1 MKVERFLPR
10 QRASY
15 RPGADTPAPYADAA
29 RAGERIYLSAQSGA
43 GADGSVAGLG
53 DATAQ
58 TNAAIDRL
66 EAALT
71 AAGGSLK
78 DITKLTTSIIDR
90 GHRKDVYGAISRR
103 LPNVYPVSTGLIV
116 AGLPAAELMVQIDAE
131 ALSPAAGAAG
141 VQRYRTYDYPN
152 WHGQNFAW
160 QGAMV
165 TAGAT
170 ELFVRGQTGSALDG
184 KSTVGLGRRPEDAA
198 AQADLALS
206 NLTVLLKEAGSDLDD
221 VAKITVYI
229 SDRAYR
235 TAVYPMIGKH
245 FRGIHPVS
253 TGIIVSAFARPEIMF
268 EIDVH
273 TLPKVASQPHTRLRK
288 YHSKNTRYGTEQ
300 QPLDCDFCMAVR
312 AGNRVILRGQTGT
325 GLDEVLRGHGD
336 AVAQAEQAMDNVAVL
351 LGEAGA
357 KLSDVVK
364 ATVFVTDRAFL
375 PGASD
380 VVLRRLNGAN
390 PAFSA
395 LIVKGLA
402 SPELLMEVDITAVI
416 ADGSV

>member
-15 RPGADTPAPYADAA
+15 HPNGDTPAPYADAV

-43 GADGSVAGLG
+43 RTDHSIAGLG
-53 DATAQ
+53 DAAAQ

-78 DITKLTTSIIDR
+78 DITKLTTSIVDR
-90 GHRKDVYGAISRR
+90 GHRRDVYGAIRRR
-103 LPNVYPVSTGLIV
+103 LPDVYPVSTGLVV

-131 ALSPAAGAAG
+131 ALAPPAGAPA
-141 VQRYRTYDYPN
+141 VTRHRKYDYPD
-152 WHGQNFAW
+152 WHGQNFSW
-160 QGAMV
+160 QGSMV
-165 TAGAT
+165 VAGAT
-170 ELFVRGQTGSALDG
+170 ELFVRGQTGSTLDG
-184 KSTVGLGRRPEDAA
+184 KSVVGLGRRPEDAG

-206 NLTVLLKEAGSDLDD
+206 NLTTLLKEAGSGLDE

-235 TAVYPMIGKH
+235 TAVYPMISKH

-253 TGIIVSAFARPEIMF
+253 TGIIVQAFARPEVMF

-273 TLPKVASQPHTRLRK
+273 TFSKVAGKPHMRVRK
-288 YHSKNTRYGTEQ
+288 YQSKSARYGTEQ

-312 AGNRVILRGQTGT
+312 AGNRVILRGQTGVD
-325 GLDEVLRGHGD
+325 LNEVLQGRGD
-336 AVAQAEQAMDNVAVL
+336 AAAQAEQAMDNVAVL
-351 LGEAGA
+351 LDEAGA
-357 KLSDVVK
+357 KLSNVVK
-364 ATVFVTDRAFL
+364 ATVFVTDRAYL
-375 PGASD
+375 AGVCD
-380 VVLRRLNGAN
+380 VVLRRLSSVN

-395 LIVKGLA
+395 LVVKGLA

-416 ADGSV
+416 ADGPS

>member
-1 MKVERFLPR
+1 VKVERFLPR
-10 QRASY
+10 QRAAY
-15 RPGADTPAPYADAA
+15 RLGTDTPGLYSDAV
-29 RAGERIYLSAQSGA
+29 RAGERIYLSGQSAA
-43 GADGSVAGLG
+43 GIDGKVTGLG
-53 DATAQ
+53 DAAAQ
-58 TNAAIDRL
+58 TNAAIDHL
-66 EAALT
+66 EAALV

-131 ALSPAAGAAG
+131 AILPAAGSAA
-141 VQRYRTYDYPN
+141 VQRHRTYDYPS
-152 WHGQNFAW
+152 WHGQGFSW
-160 QGAMV
+160 QGCMV
-165 TAGAT
+165 AAGAT
-170 ELFVRGQTGSALDG
+170 ELFVRGQTGSTLDS
-184 KSTVGLGRRPEDAA
+184 KCIVGLGRRPEDAG

-206 NLTVLLKEAGSDLDD
+206 NLAVLLAEAGSGLDD

-245 FRGIHPVS
+245 FQGIHPVS

-273 TLPKVASQPHTRLRK
+273 PLPKVAGRPHTRLRK
-288 YHSKNTRYGTEQ
+288 YQSKNARYGTEQ

-312 AGNRVILRGQTGT
+312 AGDRVILRGQTGM
-325 GLDEVLRGHGD
+325 GLDEQLKGRGD
-336 AVAQAEQAMDNVAVL
+336 AVAQAEQAMDNVTTL

-357 KLSDVVK
+357 TLSDIVK
-364 ATVFVTDRAFL
+364 ATVFVTDRAYL
-375 PGASD
+375 TCVAD
-380 VVLRRLNGAN
+380 AMLRRLKGVA
-390 PAFSA
+390 PAFSGI
-395 LIVKGLA
+395 IVKGLA
-402 SPELLMEVDITAVI
+402 SPELLMEIDITAVI
-416 ADGSV
+416 SEGAT